1 MARTGEIELQFG
13 NERRLFRLNIGQ
25 LRAIEERCG
34 AGLPHILA
42 ALQPAVMGVL
52 SHMSLG
58 QMIAQ
63 GMIGTWRVDYYR
75 EVIYQGL
82 VGGGMNPTEAGALVA
97 ILVDGPSPIPNVLLA
112 AQIITAWIEGP
123 QEEPVDL
130 GESTA
135 KPETPRTRNRSKT
148 AKRDSP
154 KSMDAAP

>member
-1 MARTGEIELQFG
+1 MARSGEIELQFG

-34 AGLPHILA
+34 AGLPHILST
-42 ALQPAVMGVL
+42 LYPAVQGVL
-52 SHMSLG
+52 SGMTLG

-63 GMIGTWRVDYYR
+63 GMIGGWRVDYYR
-75 EVIYQGL
+75 EVIFQGL

-97 ILVDGPSPIPNVLLA
+97 VFVDGPAPIPNVILA

-123 QEEPVDL
+123 QEEPIDL
-130 GESTA
+130 GESKAT
-135 KPETPRTRNRSKT
+135 PETPRRRNRSKT
-148 AKRDSP
+148 AKPVSP

>member
-42 ALQPAVMGVL
+42 ALSPAVQGVL
-52 SHMSLG
+52 MGLSLG

-63 GMIGTWRVDYYR
+63 GMLGSWRVDYYR

-97 ILVDGPSPIPNVLLA
+97 VLVDGPGPIPNVVLA

-123 QEEPVDL
+123 MAEPIDM
-130 GESTA
+130 GESKAT
-135 KPETPRTRNRSKT
+135 PETPRPARRSRT
-148 AKRDSP
+148 AKPRSP